1 MKEST
6 RNYRFTLSRT
16 KTGCCAYPG
25 RHQPMRALLHVKF
38 LKGKLFRPTCSF
50 KVRGAWNTGQ
60 LLS

>member
-25 RHQPMRALLHVKF
+25 EAPTYARSVTCEVFEREIVPSNLLV
-38 LKGKLFRPTCSF
+38 
-50 KVRGAWNTGQ
+50 
-60 LLS
+60 